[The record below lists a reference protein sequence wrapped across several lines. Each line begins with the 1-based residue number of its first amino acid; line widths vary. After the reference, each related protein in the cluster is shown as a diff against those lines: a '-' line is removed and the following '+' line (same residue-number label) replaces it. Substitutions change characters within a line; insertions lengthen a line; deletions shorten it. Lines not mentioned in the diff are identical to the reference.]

1 MAYKMYKLDFG
12 WEIAVPEGWIME
24 KKELGSYIFYPDDP
38 EDETTIYASVFHSE
52 TDLELTPERIMKET
66 FEKSIPEN
74 AQEVNV
80 ITQVHCKAFFQ
91 LSADGIYRIGAGF
104 FTAGEL
110 LSLNVYARGEEKA
123 REAASGFSQIKFT
136 RGRKN
141 AV

>member
-12 WEIAVPEGWIME
+12 WEIAVPESWIME
-24 KKELGSYIFYPDDP
+24 KKEMGSYFFYPEDP
-38 EDETTIYASVFHSE
+38 EDETTLYASVFHSE

-80 ITQVHCKAFFQ
+80 ITNVHCKAFFQ
-91 LSADGIYRIGAGF
+91 LGADGVYRIGAGF

-123 REAASGFSQIKFT
+123 REAASGFSQIKFA

-141 AV
+141 AF